1 MNDPLLRRI
10 LRYLRLR
17 PALSWSIASL
27 VVFLA
32 LMPVVRWRAWMDD
45 PLRGD
50 DSDLVIVEM
59 SLPALQEDVEIP
71 EPVRQMEEA
80 ITEAIAEEIRFGED
94 SPEFVEITPAATA
107 PQIRFSRLPPYPD
120 SMRSAGIEGVVVVEI
135 GIDETGRV
143 LFGRIVESLG
153 REFDIAVIKWVQD
166 LKFYPALD
174 SSRRPFRCRVR
185 LPVRFSLDRQ

>member
-1 MNDPLLRRI
+1 MNDHLLRRI

-27 VVFLA
+27 AAFLA
-32 LMPVVRWRAWMDD
+32 LMPVIQWYDLDDD
-45 PLRGD
+45 PDRGD

-59 SLPALQEDVEIP
+59 SLPALQEDVDIP
-71 EPVRQMEEA
+71 EPVKQMEEA

-94 SPEFVEITPAATA
+94 SPEFIEITPAATA
-107 PQIRFSRLPPYPD
+107 PQLRFSRLPPYPD
-120 SMRSAGIEGVVVVEI
+120 SMRSAGTEGVVVVEI

-143 LFGRIVESLG
+143 LFGRIVGSLG
-153 REFDIAVIKWVQD
+153 REFDLAVIKWVRE

-185 LPVRFSLDRQ
+185 LPVRFTLER

>member
-1 MNDPLLRRI
+1 MNDHLLRRI

-17 PALSWSIASL
+17 PALSWSIVSL
-27 VVFLA
+27 AAFLA
-32 LMPVVRWRAWMDD
+32 LMPVIQWYDQDD
-45 PLRGD
+45 NPGSGD

-59 SLPALQEDVEIP
+59 SLPALQEDVAIP
-71 EPVRQMEEA
+71 EPIKQMEEA

-94 SPEFVEITPAATA
+94 SPEFVEITPEATA
-107 PQIRFSRLPPYPD
+107 PQIRFSRLPSYPD
-120 SMRSAGIEGVVVVEI
+120 SMRSAGIEGIVVVEI

-153 REFDIAVIKWVQD
+153 REFDLAVIKWVRE

-185 LPVRFSLDRQ
+185 LPVRFTLER